1 MLEMNAG
8 GVNGNRGAAIKQVD
22 ADIFQYPP
30 IAEQKSDIPD
40 IPLVFEKIVV
50 PFVSEHVEPD
60 QVPEKLVQVVDR
72 IGKVDDGGKV
82 QLLL

>member
-1 MLEMNAG
+1 MEMNAG

-60 QVPEKLVQVVDR
+60 QVPEKCKYSANPYPK
-72 IGKVDDGGKV
+72 ITGSAHF
-82 QLLL
+82 